1 MFRLKQLGK
10 DTLIYGIGGILAK
23 SVSFFLLPIYT
34 RIFTPADYGTIEML
48 TVISSFLSAIMV
60 MGMDSAQSMYFFK
73 FKKNGKLAQAKI
85 VSAILQWRLLWGISI
100 VLLATLIAPILNAW
114 LFQGK
119 LSFHDSLLG

>member
-73 FKKNGKLAQAKI
+73 FKKN
-85 VSAILQWRLLWGISI
+85 ISI
-100 VLLATLIAPILNAW
+100 I
-114 LFQGK
+114 
-119 LSFHDSLLG
+119 SY